1 MYSPSSKTSLMLH
14 YLGVDIREVEDLRHL
29 PHREATQRLTELK
42 GRIHKGWRKAAFELH
57 PDRTGNDPQKTA
69 LFQALTLLR
78 DQFEDLRL
86 AEPLPAPTAQIFEP
100 MDMPPT
106 PGVVFQTRPPKPP
119 PPPHSGYRAATMKP

>member
-1 MYSPSSKTSLMLH
+1 MSTHPSKTSLLLH
-14 YLGVDIREVEDLRHL
+14 YLGVGVHEIEALRHL
-29 PHREATQRLTELK
+29 PYREATQRLMELK

-86 AEPLPAPTAQIFEP
+86 AEPLPEPTAQVFEP
-100 MDMPPT
+100 MDIPAT
-106 PGVVFQTRPPKPP
+106 PGVVFQTRPPKHPP
-119 PPPHSGYRAATMKP
+119 LHSGYRAATMKP